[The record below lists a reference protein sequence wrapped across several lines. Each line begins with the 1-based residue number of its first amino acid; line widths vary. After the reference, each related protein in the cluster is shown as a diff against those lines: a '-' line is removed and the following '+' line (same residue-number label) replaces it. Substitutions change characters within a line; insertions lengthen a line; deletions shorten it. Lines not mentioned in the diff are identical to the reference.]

1 MEAKSIINAAESAAN
16 WLILTQ
22 DIGNDAGFAS
32 HYHLSEGWYSSYPEV
47 TGYIIPTLIE
57 YGVKRKRPDLFERT
71 IKATD
76 WLLAIQMEEGGFQGR
91 LIDDNSKVPVIF
103 NTGMIL
109 FGLVSSYKKT
119 NDIKYLNAVQK
130 AADWLV
136 KVQDE
141 DGVWRRY
148 LTLNGTGN
156 THVYHT
162 RVSWGLLEVYKVT
175 NDTKYLEAARKNI
188 TWALEKQRKNGW
200 FDLSCLL
207 EEDNNQPL
215 IHFHIYTV
223 RGILESGLILN
234 KKSWIDVAEKGA
246 TGFLKAQQRDSV
258 IYGRYNDKW
267 ESTVD
272 WQCVTGIAQ
281 ISIIYMKLYKLTS
294 KIEWL
299 AAADK
304 NIEYLISIQ
313 GKGKKEIEGAISGSE
328 PVDKPYMPNCYVSWA
343 TKFFLETLLLNFEIK
358 Q

>member
-1 MEAKSIINAAESAAN
+1 MV
-16 WLILTQ
+16 LTT
-22 DIGNDAGFAS
+22 GAG
-32 HYHLSEGWYSSYPEV
+32 
-47 TGYIIPTLIE
+47 
-57 YGVKRKRPDLFERT
+57 
-71 IKATD
+71 
-76 WLLAIQMEEGGFQGR
+76 Q
-91 LIDDNSKVPVIF
+91 
-103 NTGMIL
+103 
-109 FGLVSSYKKT
+109 
-119 NDIKYLNAVQK
+119 
-130 AADWLV
+130 
-136 KVQDE
+136 
-141 DGVWRRY
+141 
-148 LTLNGTGN
+148 
-156 THVYHT
+156 
-162 RVSWGLLEVYKVT
+162 
-175 NDTKYLEAARKNI
+175 
-188 TWALEKQRKNGW
+188 
-200 FDLSCLL
+200 
-207 EEDNNQPL
+207 
-215 IHFHIYTV
+215 
-223 RGILESGLILN
+223 GILESGLILN